1 MNYVV
6 NDKSSQQKMLEDLG
20 LKKLDD
26 LYRDIPQG
34 ARYEKE
40 LQIPD
45 GKSESEV
52 LKELKELADKNVVY
66 TSVFRGAGSYKH
78 LIPRIV
84 KSLSSLPGY
93 VTSYTPYQA
102 EISQGWLQAMFEY
115 QTLICDLTGMEV
127 ANATD
132 YDGGTAAAESL
143 RMVID
148 QKRTTILVAGSINP
162 ETYEVLKTY
171 SFGED
176 LTLKEIPLNEG
187 KIDIDKLSS
196 LIDDKVAGVY
206 LEQPNY
212 YGLLEEVDAISEI
225 VHQHKV
231 KLIIGAEPI
240 SLGILKSPK
249 EMGADIAVGELQP
262 LGIELSFGGP
272 YGGYMATTK
281 ELMRKLPGRI
291 VGQTRDRHGNISYVL
306 TLQAREQ
313 HIRREK
319 ASSSICSNEAICA
332 LKAAI
337 YLAAVGKQG
346 LKDVAQRCL
355 TLAHYA
361 ADKIQHIGGYKLK
374 YPGEYFDEFVI
385 ETPVE
390 VSKINQAL
398 KEKKILGPLELNEHE
413 MLVCV
418 TEANSEKD
426 LETLIEVLTEVS
438 R

>member
-40 LQIPD
+40 LQITE

-52 LKELKELADKNVVY
+52 LKELKELADKNVTY
-66 TSVFRGAGSYKH
+66 SSIFRGAGSYAH
-78 LIPRIV
+78 LIPSVV

-148 QKRTTILVAGSINP
+148 QKRTTILVSGSINP

-187 KIDIDKLSS
+187 KIDISKLTS
-196 LIDDKVAGVY
+196 LIDEKVAGVY

-212 YGLLEEVDAISEI
+212 YGLLEEVEAISEI
-225 VHQHKV
+225 VHQHKI
-231 KLIIGAEPI
+231 KLIVGAEPI
-240 SLGILKSPK
+240 SLGILKSPR
-249 EMGADIAVGELQP
+249 ELGADIAVGELQP

-291 VGQTRDRHGNISYVL
+291 VGQTQDRHGNTSYVL

-346 LKDVAQRCL
+346 LKDIAQRCL
-355 TLAHYA
+355 TLAHYT
-361 ADKIQHIGGYKLK
+361 ADRIQNIAGYKLK
-374 YPGEYFDEFVI
+374 YSGEYFAEFVI
-385 ETPVE
+385 ETRVE
-390 VSKINQAL
+390 VSKINEAL

-418 TEANSEKD
+418 TEANREED
-426 LETLIEVLTEVS
+426 IDTLIEVLTEVS